1 MRLILSKCGGN
12 NTKCQLIYNQK
23 SELLTIKHKTTMTD
37 LTMILLALGM
47 VAVFMG
53 PFFIISAIK
62 DRKEAKQKQEENEEK

>member
-1 MRLILSKCGGN
+1 MNCLKNFSNQLSKH
-12 NTKCQLIYNQK
+12 Q
-23 SELLTIKHKTTMTD
+23 TTMTD

-53 PFFIISAIK
+53 PFFVISAIK

>member
-1 MRLILSKCGGN
+1 MNFLKNFSNQLSKH
-12 NTKCQLIYNQK
+12 T
-23 SELLTIKHKTTMTD
+23 TTMTD

-53 PFFIISAIK
+53 PFFVISAIK